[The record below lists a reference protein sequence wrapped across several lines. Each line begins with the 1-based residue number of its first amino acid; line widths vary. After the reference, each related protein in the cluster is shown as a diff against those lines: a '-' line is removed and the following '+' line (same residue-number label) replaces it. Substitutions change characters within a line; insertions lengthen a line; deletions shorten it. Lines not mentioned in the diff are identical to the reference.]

1 MKKISMMSKETKLVQ
16 TTGTQLNAKSNM
28 ETLLP
33 YMHKG
38 VKLRNLANSRLIHSF
53 TVTSGYLT
61 G

>member
-33 YMHKG
+33 YMYKG

-53 TVTSGYLT
+53 TLTSGYLT